1 MGAVDDDLVGHPL
14 GIRQALHL
22 RHIVAR
28 DAGRRRKGECRGRAA
43 GDDARLGSRMGGDDL
58 ARSRLQF
65 GDVDEGA
72 RGLPHGVERLRIHE
86 AAAEAR
92 QEPRSVHPL
101 RDGQTLVDI
110 HEP

>member
-1 MGAVDDDLVGHPL
+1 M
-14 GIRQALHL
+14 QAA
-22 RHIVAR
+22 VAR
-28 DAGRRRKGECRGRAA
+28 VSAA
-43 GDDARLGSRMGGDDL
+43 AAPPVTMPAWAPVWRGDDL

-92 QEPRSVHPL
+92 QQPRSVHPL